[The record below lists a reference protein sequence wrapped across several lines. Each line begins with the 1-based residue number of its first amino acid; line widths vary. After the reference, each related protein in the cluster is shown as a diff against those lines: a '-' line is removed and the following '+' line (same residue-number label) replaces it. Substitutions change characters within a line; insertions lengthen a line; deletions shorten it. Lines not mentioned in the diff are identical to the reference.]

1 MISYLGGYSFFR
13 SYLVIFFVCV
23 IYSGF
28 VSADYRNNYCN
39 SGAELGSNSISF
51 KLGYLRPFSEV
62 EVGGVLGT
70 AALVGAVTCN
80 DVEEPYG
87 KLGFSLQVGPGTG
100 EPGDICS
107 TPIDGVGV
115 RYRSAYGRAIPCD
128 HWDEVF
134 LVRPKKGGYYAV
146 SLDQAVE
153 FIKTKPRTSLGPGL
167 HELRLPPS
175 SYISSYWK
183 GTTNSNIWGNYA
195 FYSTAKL
202 LVADCRMVDANKT
215 VDFEGV
221 NPYHL
226 ADGGM
231 VEKKFD
237 LTLGSCGSQ
246 SAAEEFNSVASFHFQ
261 SKNIRTDGR
270 LENDRCEGCAKGIL
284 ITVAN
289 AKGKMIDLNKSYL
302 MRGGDYSLSGERI
315 THHFLARLERDFK
328 NIEAGRIQV
337 VLTLII
343 SSL

>member
-1 MISYLGGYSFFR
+1 MISYSGGCSFFR
-13 SYLVIFFVCV
+13 DYLVIFFVCV
-23 IYSGF
+23 VYSGF

-39 SGAELGSNSISF
+39 SGAKLGSNSISF

-70 AALVGAVTCN
+70 AALVGTLKCSAE
-80 DVEEPYG
+80 EEPYG
-87 KLGFSLQVGPGTG
+87 KLGFSLQIVPGTG
-100 EPGDICS
+100 EPGVICS

-134 LVRPKKGGYYAV
+134 MVQPRKGGQYAV

-175 SYISSYWK
+175 SYIYSYWK
-183 GTTNSNIWGNYA
+183 GITVSDTWGEYI

-226 ADGGM
+226 VDGGM
-231 VEKKFD
+231 VEKN
-237 LTLGSCGSQ
+237 LILRLGVV
-246 SAAEEFNSVASFHFQ
+246 AAKAQPKSSTMLPASIFSRKIYEQ
-261 SKNIRTDGR
+261 MEGWKMTD
-270 LENDRCEGCAKGIL
+270 A
-284 ITVAN
+284 
-289 AKGKMIDLNKSYL
+289 
-302 MRGGDYSLSGERI
+302 RGAPKAY
-315 THHFLARLERDFK
+315 
-328 NIEAGRIQV
+328 
-337 VLTLII
+337 
-343 SSL
+343 